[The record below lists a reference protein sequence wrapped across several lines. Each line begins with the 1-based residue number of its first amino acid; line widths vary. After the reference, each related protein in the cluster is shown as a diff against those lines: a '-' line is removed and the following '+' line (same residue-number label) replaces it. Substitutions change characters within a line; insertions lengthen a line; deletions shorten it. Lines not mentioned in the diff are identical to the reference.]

1 MNREMILDS
10 AAAVI
15 VCCHCPLESDTRRL
29 AAELAGS
36 IRQLYLQQ
44 QASGEPFAASIW
56 LQGDLGAGKTT
67 LTREILKSLGVKD
80 RIKSPTYA
88 LVEEYRV
95 GKAVAAD
102 GLISGLSLLHL
113 DLYRLAE
120 PAELEYIGVPEILAG
135 ALALIEWPQQGEGWL
150 PPADLL
156 IRIEDQSGGRMFILQ
171 AQSIIGGKLISSLSS
186 CF

>member
-1 MNREMILDS
+1 VNKEITGS
-10 AAAVI
+10 VAAAMM
-15 VCCHCPLESDTRRL
+15 CFHCPLESDTRRL

-36 IRQLYLQQ
+36 IQQLYRQL
-44 QASGEPFAASIW
+44 QASGEQFEASIW

-67 LTREILKSLGVKD
+67 LAREILKSLGVED

-88 LVEEYRV
+88 LIEEYHID
-95 GKAVAAD
+95 KTTAA
-102 GLISGLSLLHL
+102 GSLLSELPLLHL
-113 DLYRLAE
+113 DLYRLAD

-150 PPADLL
+150 PVADLL
-156 IRIEDQSGGRMFILQ
+156 VRIEDQPGGRMFILQ
-171 AQSIIGGKLISSLSS
+171 AQTITGKKLSSSLSS